1 MQEGFRDF
9 IATTLYATAR
19 LSATGQ
25 KWLADTYASSPS
37 SAGFSSCLPPGKLPT
52 VGRWPTIFFRLPYIL
67 RSAVGS
73 YDFINSELSSR
84 STPRS
89 PRFQPVASPPLDF
102 FICFCLLQLI
112 LNRARGRVSSL
123 EHLRFT
129 ARSENV
135 RAFEATNE
143 KLSSPTYQR
152 LLNCRNSV

>member
-1 MQEGFRDF
+1 SHSAARSRKKASEILLRLPF
-9 IATTLYATAR
+9 IR

-37 SAGFSSCLPPGKLPT
+37 SAGFSSFLPPGKLPT

-67 RSAVGS
+67 RSALGS

-112 LNRARGRVSSL
+112 LNRARGRVRRLNIFGSQRV
-123 EHLRFT
+123 LRTF
-129 ARSENV
+129 V
-135 RAFEATNE
+135 
-143 KLSSPTYQR
+143 
-152 LLNCRNSV
+152 LLKQQTKN